1 MTPRNLTPASGRQ
14 DHTTLPSASASFVR
28 ALFARLTLP
37 RPPHPAPNVRD
48 DRETPLCVGRDG
60 GVLELIWVGGEAEYF
75 SRRGWTGKSVIC
87 PSGNHAFTYGPA
99 RGAYSS
105 ISPRAKVRYAAH
117 FGLNA
122 DTEVGPRSAITG
134 LV

>member
-99 RGAYSS
+99 RVLVNFASRESPLCGAF
-105 ISPRAKVRYAAH
+105 RTQRGH
-117 FGLNA
+117 G
-122 DTEVGPRSAITG
+122 VGP
-134 LV
+134 

>member
-75 SRRGWTGKSVIC
+75 LQARLDRRMTNLPG
-87 PSGNHAFTYGPA
+87 
-99 RGAYSS
+99 
-105 ISPRAKVRYAAH
+105 RAKSRAGTNRVAAVQYADVQLDGAP
-117 FGLNA
+117 FG
-122 DTEVGPRSAITG
+122 IK
-134 LV
+134 